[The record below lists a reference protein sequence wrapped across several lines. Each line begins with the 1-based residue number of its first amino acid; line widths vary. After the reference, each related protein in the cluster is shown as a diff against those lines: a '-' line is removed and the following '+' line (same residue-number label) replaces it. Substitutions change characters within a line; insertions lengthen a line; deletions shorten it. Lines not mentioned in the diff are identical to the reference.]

1 MHGSKSCITALHVK
15 KRKRDIFV
23 GFWSRMAV
31 TSLPLQMHDVV
42 YLLLKGRGPN
52 DSHLHWQ
59 TSLNAH
65 VSPETGFFLPI
76 LTIGLYTAARHR
88 QQTYHSPL
96 AWKVFTDSYL
106 IINVTLSKIIWDPSN
121 I

>member
-1 MHGSKSCITALHVK
+1 MSESCRTALDM
-15 KRKRDIFV
+15 RKSKGDIFV

-31 TSLPLQMHDVV
+31 TSLLLQTHDLV
-42 YLLLKGRGPN
+42 YLILKGRGPI

-65 VSPETGFFLPI
+65 PSPETGLFLPV
-76 LTIGLYTAARHR
+76 LTIGLYTPARHR

-106 IINVTLSKIIWDPSN
+106 IVNVTLSKIIWDPSN
-121 I
+121 T